1 MPDLPKYDGL
11 KDPQEHGSAFDLVMN
26 LYGQSDPIKAK
37 LFITTLMGKA
47 QEWFMSLPPGSI
59 ESHEQLVQKFIF
71 HFASKRKQKRSAT
84 YLFTIRQKENETLKN
99 FMGRFNNETLEVQDL
114 RIDMMVS
121 ILIHGLKKGPFA
133 LALARDPPTNVEQL
147 MRLAQKYI
155 NEEEMNAMKDGEWLG
170 AGKTRDR
177 EPGKDP
183 KQNSDRV
190 RDLTYRPKYHRY
202 TPLNTTRTKAL
213 LTVEKSDMLKW
224 PRHTRFTP
232 AKKYSGKYCK
242 FHRERGHDTEECYQL
257 KDEIERLIRQGYFR
271 ELVMKCRAEETV
283 ARRSR
288 SRSPDRRQ
296 DKGKGVVKEPNL
308 GGNAPVKG
316 VIYTIAGGPEG
327 GDSRRSRKRQNR
339 NVQHNQ
345 LIASIEPEEEITFED
360 KDVAGGVR
368 SQNDPMVI
376 KLDIANFTVRRV
388 LIDNGSSAD
397 IILWDVLV
405 KMGLENAKL
414 EPVRTPLVGFG
425 GTEIVPLGTLDLPVS
440 MGEDPRRK
448 TLIKFLVVDTPFA
461 YNVIFGRPGLNAFRA
476 IVSTYHLKVKFPT
489 RTGIGEV
496 VCDPEEARKCYNL
509 SLKKGETT
517 DKRRKLD
524 VIEGGSQISD
534 GKFER
539 IRPAETHKVVE
550 VIQGDP
556 SKTTRIG
563 SQLGEQL
570 ETMMISLLR
579 KNADIFAW
587 SSSDFVGVAP
597 DVIVHRLNVDPTMR
611 PVQQKKR
618 NFSMEKNQVIREEV
632 DRLLNAGYIM
642 EVQYTNW
649 LSNVVVV
656 PKPGGKWRVCIDF
669 TDLNKAC
676 PKDPY
681 PLPRI
686 DALVDSTA
694 GYELFSMM
702 DAYQGYHQIFMA
714 EEDQDKI
721 SFVTERGIYC
731 YKVMPFGLK
740 NAGATYQRLVNRM
753 FEDQIGK
760 TMEVYVDDMLVKSS
774 RSQDHIAYLEQT
786 FATLRKYRM
795 KLNPMKCTFGVA
807 GGKFLGYLVSE
818 RGIEMNPEK
827 IEAILKLKS
836 PTNIKEVQKLTGKL
850 ASLNR
855 FISKSSDRNLPF
867 FKVLR
872 KTKNFEW
879 TEECEQAFQDL
890 KTYLRSPPLL
900 ANPKG
905 NEVLYVYLAVSEN
918 AISSALVR
926 EEGGVQSPIYYVS
939 KMLHG
944 AEKRYAQIE
953 KLALALIVT
962 ARKLRPYFQ
971 GHRIIVLTNHPLRNV
986 LARPE
991 ASGRLVKWAV
1001 ELGEFDIEYQARTAL
1016 KGQVLADFMV
1026 EFVDEPETEPSSGKW
1041 MLHVDGS
1048 SNAGNGRIGILIQGP
1063 ENIEIEVVARLSFPV
1078 TNNEAE
1084 YEALIMGLE
1093 LSLEAGA
1100 KDLEVFTDSQLVA
1113 LQIEG
1118 TYETREERMILYH
1131 TKAKSIMSKFNKCQV
1146 HQIPRH
1152 ENDRADSLSK
1162 FGATLSRIK
1171 DRKITVMIKE
1181 TSAIAEV
1188 VDINTANEK
1197 PSWKDEIVRYLR
1209 DGILPADPIAAR
1221 RLKMRTPRFTLIN
1234 EQLYKRTV
1242 EGPLLKCLDPE
1253 RAEYVMREIHE
1264 GSCGNHSGG
1273 SLPEVRS
1280 TDPHT
1285 SAQME
1290 PVKIACP
1297 FDQWGIDI
1305 LGPFPT
1311 ARSQKKFIVVAVE
1324 YFSKWVEA
1332 EAVAKVT
1339 EGHMIEFIWKNIIC
1353 RFGVPRIL
1361 ISDNGTQF
1369 QGKKI
1374 TSWCKEL
1381 KIQQHFTAVGHPQS
1395 NGQVEVVNRTI
1406 LQHLK
1411 TRLNSKGSWL
1421 DELPGVLWAYRTT
1434 PRSSTGETPF
1444 CLVFGTEALIPA
1456 EIGEE
1461 SHRVAMYDP
1470 ATNREERCLDLE
1482 IIEEKREIAY
1492 AKILHHKNLMM
1503 RSYNKNLRPRQFQ
1516 VGDLVLKKVEVSKH
1530 VGKLDPGWEGPYK
1543 VTEIKRRGTYRLQ
1556 DLEGRD
1562 LPRPWN
1568 VQNLKK
1574 FYA

>member
-1 MPDLPKYDGL
+1 MKY
-11 KDPQEHGSAFDLVMN
+11 
-26 LYGQSDPIKAK
+26 
-37 LFITTLMGKA
+37 
-47 QEWFMSLPPGSI
+47 
-59 ESHEQLVQKFIF
+59 
-71 HFASKRKQKRSAT
+71 
-84 YLFTIRQKENETLKN
+84 
-99 FMGRFNNETLEVQDL
+99 
-114 RIDMMVS
+114 
-121 ILIHGLKKGPFA
+121 
-133 LALARDPPTNVEQL
+133 
-147 MRLAQKYI
+147 
-155 NEEEMNAMKDGEWLG
+155 
-170 AGKTRDR
+170 
-177 EPGKDP
+177 
-183 KQNSDRV
+183 
-190 RDLTYRPKYHRY
+190 
-202 TPLNTTRTKAL
+202 
-213 LTVEKSDMLKW
+213 
-224 PRHTRFTP
+224 
-232 AKKYSGKYCK
+232 
-242 FHRERGHDTEECYQL
+242 
-257 KDEIERLIRQGYFR
+257 
-271 ELVMKCRAEETV
+271 RAEETV

-288 SRSPDRRQ
+288 SKSPDRRQ
-296 DKGKGVVKEPNL
+296 DEGKGVVKEANL

-316 VIYTIAGGPEG
+316 IIYTIAGGPEG
-327 GDSRRSRKRQNR
+327 GDSRRSRKQQNR
-339 NVQHNQ
+339 NVQHDQ
-345 LIASIEPEEEITFED
+345 LIASIEPDEEITFGD

-368 SQNDPMVI
+368 LQNDPMVI
-376 KLDIANFTVRRV
+376 KLDIANFTVRKV
-388 LIDNGSSAD
+388 LIDNGSSTD

-405 KMGLENAKL
+405 KMGLENTKL
-414 EPVRTPLVGFG
+414 ELVRTPLVGFG

-448 TLIKFLVVDTPFA
+448 MLMIKFLVVDTPFA
-461 YNVIFGRPGLNAFRA
+461 YNVILGRPGLNAFRA

-489 RTGIGEV
+489 RAGIGEV
-496 VCDPEEARKCYNL
+496 ICDPEEARKCYNL
-509 SLKKGETT
+509 SLKKGEST

-534 GKFER
+534 KKIER

-556 SKTTRIG
+556 CKTTRIG
-563 SQLGEQL
+563 SHLGEQL

-587 SSSDFVGVAP
+587 SSSDFIGVAP
-597 DVIVHRLNVDPTMR
+597 EVIVHRLNVDPTMR

-618 NFSMEKNQVIREEV
+618 NFSVEKNQVIREEV

-656 PKPGGKWRVCIDF
+656 PKPGGKWR
-669 TDLNKAC
+669 AC

-714 EEDQDKI
+714 EEDQDKT

-774 RSQDHIAYLEQT
+774 RSRDHIAYLEQT
-786 FATLRKYRM
+786 FATLRKFRM

-807 GGKFLGYLVSE
+807 GGKFLGYLISE

-905 NEVLYVYLAVSEN
+905 SEVLYVYLAVSEN
-918 AISSALVR
+918 AISSALIR

-939 KMLHG
+939 RMLHG

-953 KLALALIVT
+953 KLALTLIVT
-962 ARKLRPYFQ
+962 ARKLQPYFQ
-971 GHRIIVLTNHPLRNV
+971 GHRIIVLTNHPL
-986 LARPE
+986 P
-991 ASGRLVKWAV
+991 SGRLVKWAV

-1026 EFVDEPETEPSSGKW
+1026 EFVGEPETEPRLGKW

-1048 SNAGNGRIGILIQGP
+1048 SNAGNGGIGILIQGP
-1063 ENIEIEVVARLSFPV
+1063 ENIQIEVATRLSFPV

-1118 TYETREERMILYH
+1118 TYETKEERMILYH
-1131 TKAKSIMSKFNKCQV
+1131 TKAKSIMSKFNKYQV

-1162 FGATLSRIK
+1162 CGATLSGIK

-1188 VDINTANEK
+1188 VDVNTASEK
-1197 PSWKDEIVRYLR
+1197 PSWKDEIV
-1209 DGILPADPIAAR
+1209 
-1221 RLKMRTPRFTLIN
+1221 
-1234 EQLYKRTV
+1234 
-1242 EGPLLKCLDPE
+1242 
-1253 RAEYVMREIHE
+1253 
-1264 GSCGNHSGG
+1264 
-1273 SLPEVRS
+1273 
-1280 TDPHT
+1280 
-1285 SAQME
+1285 
-1290 PVKIACP
+1290 
-1297 FDQWGIDI
+1297 
-1305 LGPFPT
+1305 
-1311 ARSQKKFIVVAVE
+1311 
-1324 YFSKWVEA
+1324 
-1332 EAVAKVT
+1332 
-1339 EGHMIEFIWKNIIC
+1339 
-1353 RFGVPRIL
+1353 
-1361 ISDNGTQF
+1361 
-1369 QGKKI
+1369 
-1374 TSWCKEL
+1374 
-1381 KIQQHFTAVGHPQS
+1381 
-1395 NGQVEVVNRTI
+1395 
-1406 LQHLK
+1406 
-1411 TRLNSKGSWL
+1411 
-1421 DELPGVLWAYRTT
+1421 
-1434 PRSSTGETPF
+1434 
-1444 CLVFGTEALIPA
+1444 
-1456 EIGEE
+1456 
-1461 SHRVAMYDP
+1461 
-1470 ATNREERCLDLE
+1470 
-1482 IIEEKREIAY
+1482 
-1492 AKILHHKNLMM
+1492 
-1503 RSYNKNLRPRQFQ
+1503 
-1516 VGDLVLKKVEVSKH
+1516 
-1530 VGKLDPGWEGPYK
+1530 
-1543 VTEIKRRGTYRLQ
+1543 
-1556 DLEGRD
+1556 
-1562 LPRPWN
+1562 
-1568 VQNLKK
+1568 
-1574 FYA
+1574 

>member
-1 MPDLPKYDGL
+1 
-11 KDPQEHGSAFDLVMN
+11 
-26 LYGQSDPIKAK
+26 
-37 LFITTLMGKA
+37 
-47 QEWFMSLPPGSI
+47 
-59 ESHEQLVQKFIF
+59 
-71 HFASKRKQKRSAT
+71 
-84 YLFTIRQKENETLKN
+84 
-99 FMGRFNNETLEVQDL
+99 
-114 RIDMMVS
+114 
-121 ILIHGLKKGPFA
+121 
-133 LALARDPPTNVEQL
+133 
-147 MRLAQKYI
+147 
-155 NEEEMNAMKDGEWLG
+155 MNAMKDGEWLG
-170 AGKTRDR
+170 AGRTRDR
-177 EPGKDP
+177 EPGKDA
-183 KQNSDRV
+183 KQNTDRV
-190 RDLTYRPKYHRY
+190 RDLTIRPKYHRY

-224 PRHTRFTP
+224 PCHTRFTP
-232 AKKYSGKYCK
+232 AKKFSGKS
-242 FHRERGHDTEECYQL
+242 Q
-257 KDEIERLIRQGYFR
+257 
-271 ELVMKCRAEETV
+271 
-283 ARRSR
+283 

-296 DKGKGVVKEPNL
+296 DKGKGVVKEVNL

-316 VIYTIAGGPEG
+316 IIYTIAGGPQG

-339 NVQHNQ
+339 NVQHDQ
-345 LIASIEPEEEITFED
+345 LIASIEPDEEITFGD
-360 KDVAGGVR
+360 KDVAGGLR

-376 KLDIANFTVRRV
+376 KLDIANFTVPKV

-397 IILWDVLV
+397 IILSDVLV
-405 KMGLENAKL
+405 KMGLENTML

-425 GTEIVPLGTLDLPVS
+425 GTEIVPLGTFDLPVS

-448 TLIKFLVVDTPFA
+448 TLMIKFLVVDTPFA
-461 YNVIFGRPGLNAFRA
+461 YHVILGKPGLNAFRA

-489 RTGIGEV
+489 RAGIGEV
-496 VCDPEEARKCYNL
+496 ICDPEEARKCYNL
-509 SLKKGETT
+509 SLKKGESA

-534 GKFER
+534 EKIER

-563 SQLGEQL
+563 SHLGEQL

-579 KNADIFAW
+579 KNAGIFAW
-587 SSSDFVGVAP
+587 SSSDFIGVAP
-597 DVIVHRLNVDPTMR
+597 EVIVHRLNVDPTMR

-618 NFSMEKNQVIREEV
+618 NFSVEKNQVIREEV

-681 PLPRI
+681 PLSRI

-702 DAYQGYHQIFMA
+702 DAYQGYHQIFMI
-714 EEDQDKI
+714 EEDQDKT

-774 RSQDHIAYLEQT
+774 RSHDHIAYLEQT
-786 FATLRKYRM
+786 FATLRKFRM

-827 IEAILKLKS
+827 IESILKLKS
-836 PTNIKEVQKLTGKL
+836 PTNIKEVQKLT
-850 ASLNR
+850 
-855 FISKSSDRNLPF
+855 
-867 FKVLR
+867 
-872 KTKNFEW
+872 
-879 TEECEQAFQDL
+879 
-890 KTYLRSPPLL
+890 
-900 ANPKG
+900 
-905 NEVLYVYLAVSEN
+905 EN
-918 AISSALVR
+918 AISLALVR

-939 KMLHG
+939 RMLHG

-971 GHRIIVLTNHPLRNV
+971 GHRIIVLTNHPLCNV

-1016 KGQVLADFMV
+1016 KGQV
-1026 EFVDEPETEPSSGKW
+1026 
-1041 MLHVDGS
+1041 
-1048 SNAGNGRIGILIQGP
+1048 
-1063 ENIEIEVVARLSFPV
+1063 
-1078 TNNEAE
+1078 
-1084 YEALIMGLE
+1084 
-1093 LSLEAGA
+1093 
-1100 KDLEVFTDSQLVA
+1100 
-1113 LQIEG
+1113 
-1118 TYETREERMILYH
+1118 
-1131 TKAKSIMSKFNKCQV
+1131 

-1162 FGATLSRIK
+1162 FGTTLSGIK

-1188 VDINTANEK
+1188 VDVNTASKK
-1197 PSWKDEIVRYLR
+1197 PSWKDEIIRYLKE
-1209 DGILPADPIAAR
+1209 GILPADSIAAR
-1221 RLKMRTPRFTLIN
+1221 RLKMRAHRFTLVN
-1234 EQLYKRTV
+1234 EQLYKRSV
-1242 EGPLLKCLDPE
+1242 EEPLLKCLDLE

-1273 SLPEVRS
+1273 RS
-1280 TDPHT
+1280 VAQKVIRQGYFWPTLVKDTKELVKRCEACQRFAAQIHT
-1285 SAQME
+1285 PATQME
-1290 PVKIACP
+1290 PLKVACP

-1311 ARSQKKFIVVAVE
+1311 ARSQKKFIIVAVE
-1324 YFSKWVEA
+1324 YFSKWIEV

-1339 EGHMIEFIWKNIIC
+1339 EGNMIEFIWKNIIC

-1361 ISDNGTQF
+1361 ISDNGT
-1369 QGKKI
+1369 
-1374 TSWCKEL
+1374 
-1381 KIQQHFTAVGHPQS
+1381 
-1395 NGQVEVVNRTI
+1395 
-1406 LQHLK
+1406 
-1411 TRLNSKGSWL
+1411 
-1421 DELPGVLWAYRTT
+1421 
-1434 PRSSTGETPF
+1434 
-1444 CLVFGTEALIPA
+1444 
-1456 EIGEE
+1456 
-1461 SHRVAMYDP
+1461 
-1470 ATNREERCLDLE
+1470 
-1482 IIEEKREIAY
+1482 
-1492 AKILHHKNLMM
+1492 
-1503 RSYNKNLRPRQFQ
+1503 
-1516 VGDLVLKKVEVSKH
+1516 
-1530 VGKLDPGWEGPYK
+1530 
-1543 VTEIKRRGTYRLQ
+1543 
-1556 DLEGRD
+1556 
-1562 LPRPWN
+1562 
-1568 VQNLKK
+1568 
-1574 FYA
+1574 

>member
-1 MPDLPKYDGL
+1 
-11 KDPQEHGSAFDLVMN
+11 
-26 LYGQSDPIKAK
+26 
-37 LFITTLMGKA
+37 MGKA

-133 LALARDPPTNVEQL
+133 SALARDPPTNVEQL

-170 AGKTRDR
+170 AGRTRDR
-177 EPGKDP
+177 EPGKDA
-183 KQNSDRV
+183 KQNTDRV

-202 TPLNTTRTKAL
+202 TPLNTTKTKAL
-213 LTVEKSDMLKW
+213 LTVEKSGMLKW

-232 AKKYSGKYCK
+232 AKKFSGKYCK
-242 FHRERGHDTEECYQL
+242 FHRERGHDTKECYQL
-257 KDEIERLIRQGYFR
+257 KDEIERLIRQGYFK
-271 ELVMKCRAEETV
+271 ELVMKYRAEETV

-288 SRSPDRRQ
+288 
-296 DKGKGVVKEPNL
+296 KGVVKEANL
-308 GGNAPVKG
+308 GGNSPVKG
-316 VIYTIAGGPEG
+316 IIYTIAGGPEG

-339 NVQHNQ
+339 NVQHDQ
-345 LIASIEPEEEITFED
+345 LIANIESDEEITFGD

-376 KLDIANFTVRRV
+376 KLDIANFIVRKV

-405 KMGLENAKL
+405 KMGLENTKL
-414 EPVRTPLVGFG
+414 ESVRTPLVGFG

-448 TLIKFLVVDTPFA
+448 TLMIKFLVVDTPFA
-461 YNVIFGRPGLNAFRA
+461 YNVILGRPGLNAFRA
-476 IVSTYHLKVKFPT
+476 I
-489 RTGIGEV
+489 
-496 VCDPEEARKCYNL
+496 EARKCYNL
-509 SLKKGETT
+509 SLKKGEGT
-517 DKRRKLD
+517 DKRKKLD
-524 VIEGGSQISD
+524 VIEGGGQISD
-534 GKFER
+534 EKIER

-550 VIQGDP
+550 VIQGAP

-563 SQLGEQL
+563 SHLGEQL

-587 SSSDFVGVAP
+587 SSSDFIGVAP
-597 DVIVHRLNVDPTMR
+597 EVIVHRLNVDPTMR

-618 NFSMEKNQVIREEV
+618 NFSTEKNQVIREEV
-632 DRLLNAGYIM
+632 DRLLNAGYIT
-642 EVQYTNW
+642 EVQYTDW

-676 PKDPY
+676 LKDPY

-714 EEDQDKI
+714 EEDQNKT
-721 SFVTERGIYC
+721 SFVTETGIYC

-753 FEDQIGK
+753 FKDQIGK

-774 RSQDHIAYLEQT
+774 RSEDHVVYLEQT
-786 FATLRKYRM
+786 FATLRKFRM

-850 ASLNR
+850 ASLTR

-900 ANPKG
+900 ANPKE
-905 NEVLYVYLAVSEN
+905 NEVLYVYLAVSES
-918 AISSALVR
+918 AVSSALVR
-926 EEGGVQSPIYYVS
+926 EEGG
-939 KMLHG
+939 G

-971 GHRIIVLTNHPLRNV
+971 GHRIIVLTNHPLHNV

-1016 KGQVLADFMV
+1016 KGQVLADFMIELV
-1026 EFVDEPETEPSSGKW
+1026 GEPETEPEG
-1041 MLHVDGS
+1041 
-1048 SNAGNGRIGILIQGP
+1048 IGILIQGP
-1063 ENIEIEVVARLSFPV
+1063 GNVEIEVAARLSFQV

-1100 KDLEVFTDSQLVA
+1100 RDLKVFTDSQLVA

-1118 TYETREERMILYH
+1118 TYETKEERMILYH
-1131 TKAKSIMSKFNKCQV
+1131 TKAKSIMSEFNRCQV
-1146 HQIPRH
+1146 HQIPRY

-1162 FGATLSRIK
+1162 FGATLSGIK
-1171 DRKITVMIKE
+1171 DRKIT
-1181 TSAIAEV
+1181 
-1188 VDINTANEK
+1188 DIRASEK
-1197 PSWKDEIVRYLR
+1197 PSWKDEIVQYLK
-1209 DGILPADPIAAR
+1209 GEILPTDPIAAR
-1221 RLKMRTPRFTLIN
+1221 RVKARAAHFTLVN
-1234 EQLYKRTV
+1234 EQLYKRTI
-1242 EGPLLKCLDPE
+1242 EGPLLKCLVPE
-1253 RAEYVMREIHE
+1253 KAEYVMREIHE

-1273 SLPEVRS
+1273 RSLAQKVIRQGYFWPTLVKDIRELVKKCEACQKFAAQIHAPA
-1280 TDPHT
+1280 T
-1285 SAQME
+1285 QME

-1332 EAVAKVT
+1332 EAVTKARN
-1339 EGHMIEFIWKNIIC
+1339 HIELLC
-1353 RFGVPRIL
+1353 
-1361 ISDNGTQF
+1361 T
-1369 QGKKI
+1369 
-1374 TSWCKEL
+1374 
-1381 KIQQHFTAVGHPQS
+1381 
-1395 NGQVEVVNRTI
+1395 
-1406 LQHLK
+1406 
-1411 TRLNSKGSWL
+1411 
-1421 DELPGVLWAYRTT
+1421 Y
-1434 PRSSTGETPF
+1434 
-1444 CLVFGTEALIPA
+1444 
-1456 EIGEE
+1456 
-1461 SHRVAMYDP
+1461 P

-1482 IIEEKREIAY
+1482 VIEEKRKIAY
-1492 AKILHHKNLMM
+1492 AKMLHHKSLMM
-1503 RSYNKNLRPRQFQ
+1503 KSYNKRLRLRHFQ

-1556 DLEGRD
+1556 DLEVRD